1 MCTVSIYI
9 QNVTRKERLYVRM
22 PLQKKRK
29 LPTFFLRLPCYVRCM
44 QIWRSASLP
53 HQLTNTWRLTG
64 RHAVSTLSSL
74 SPVQTG
80 VLSHP
85 LADHLI
91 IELVR
96 GQINIF
102 FTSQF
107 IFALVCQPSQRHASE
122 AQNDCR
128 EWKGGEIHKW
138 CMITERTQ
146 VSGEVWTSVTGKN
159 RNTHT
164 FSAPVNFL
172 CVGGKQTPGQTH
184 MITVKMCFSF
194 FVNTAKLL

>member
-1 MCTVSIYI
+1 MCRVSIYI
-9 QNVTRKERLYVRM
+9 QNVTRMERLYVRM

-29 LPTFFLRLPCYVRCM
+29 LPTFFLHLPRYVRCM

-80 VLSHP
+80 VLSRP

-107 IFALVCQPSQRHASE
+107 IFALVCQPSQWHASE
-122 AQNDCR
+122 AQNELPWMEGGGNTQMVYDNR
-128 EWKGGEIHKW
+128 ENSSLRWGL
-138 CMITERTQ
+138 
-146 VSGEVWTSVTGKN
+146 N
-159 RNTHT
+159 
-164 FSAPVNFL
+164 FSYRQ
-172 CVGGKQTPGQTH
+172 K
-184 MITVKMCFSF
+184 
-194 FVNTAKLL
+194 

>member
-1 MCTVSIYI
+1 
-9 QNVTRKERLYVRM
+9 
-22 PLQKKRK
+22 
-29 LPTFFLRLPCYVRCM
+29 M

-138 CMITERTQ
+138 CRITERTQ

-164 FSAPVNFL
+164 FSAPLNFL
-172 CVGGKQTPGQTH
+172 CVGGKQTP
-184 MITVKMCFSF
+184 VKLTWSLWKCASLSLWTQLNYYKGLVVPLQKPISDVTLVLSIF
-194 FVNTAKLL
+194 FFFFYLLF